1 MSDETEFVTLI
12 VPQGAELAPISHGDV
27 AYEAYR
33 AAGHPA
39 APTSAPRGYEIWY
52 VDVPSSIAEH
62 FCARGGFARLK
73 K

>member
-12 VPQGAELAPISHGDV
+12 CPPGAELAPISHGEV

-52 VDVPSSIAEH
+52 VDVPIEAARY
-62 FCARGGFARLK
+62 FCARGGFARFK